1 MAKNPIVIFGAG
13 ATKACGGPL
22 TSEILPNI
30 FAHKEE
36 IEREGFIELLNSF
49 LKESFHVPTK
59 ISIRKPYHYPPL
71 PLLLSLIDISIDRKQ
86 PLGSNWDSDKLINV
100 RDALEYGIFALLE
113 YELRRLHANWY
124 WVLLDMLTSQAH
136 VQPNAISLN
145 YDIIVDN
152 TIVHLIEEKYQNPG
166 FPDYGCDI
174 ATLIYQELPKHG
186 MLMKLHGS
194 LNWLYCPGCHRLDI
208 GISDSGRSKIAEDGY
223 STIKVLEQLYHENPL
238 EPRYGCHG
246 SACLE
251 CGTFVRPVLI
261 TPTQSKDYRNPHISQ
276 VWYKAE
282 RLLREA
288 DRAIIVGYS
297 LPEDD
302 INVIY
307 LLKRGLSHLD
317 TSMITVVEF
326 DKKRRKIN
334 KHPVGLRYRSLF
346 GDGLDWRTEGLEA
359 WLQEHTDRSLSPLDG
374 PLPD

>member
-1 MAKNPIVIFGAG
+1 MPKNPVVIFGAG

-30 FAHKEE
+30 FKHKEE
-36 IEREGFIELLNSF
+36 IEREGFIELLNDF
-49 LKESFHVPTK
+49 LIKSFHVPTD
-59 ISIRKPYHYPPL
+59 INIRKPHHYPPL
-71 PLLLSLIDISIDRKQ
+71 PLLLSLIDLSIDRKQ
-86 PLGSNWDSDKLINV
+86 PLGSDWTSDMLINV
-100 RDALEYGIFALLE
+100 RDALEYCIFALLE
-113 YELRRLHANWY
+113 YELRHLPGNWY
-124 WVLLDMLTSQAH
+124 LVLLDMMTYEYD
-136 VQPNAISLN
+136 VRPKVISLN

-152 TIVHLIEEKYQNPG
+152 SIVHIIENKNQEPG

-174 ATLIYQELPKHG
+174 ATTFYRQRPKYG
-186 MLMKLHGS
+186 TLMKLHGS
-194 LNWLYCPGCHRLDI
+194 LNWFYCPGCHRLEL
-208 GISDSGRSKIAEDGY
+208 GISESGRS
-223 STIKVLEQLYHENPL
+223 TVKVLKELYNENPL

-246 SACLE
+246 SPCSE

-261 TPTQSKDYRNPHISQ
+261 TPTHSKDYRNPHISQ

-302 INVIY
+302 VNVIY
-307 LLKRGLSHLD
+307 LLKRGLGKLD

-326 DKKRRKIN
+326 DQRRRKID

-346 GDGLDWRTEGLEA
+346 GDGIDWRTEGFEA
-359 WLQEHTDRSLSPLDG
+359 WLQEHKIRSLSPLDG
-374 PLPD
+374 PIPD